1 MLASPDRRLLLCV
14 DFVHHVNTRLSPAF
28 CLRSGGTVM
37 QLSWSAVSSF
47 AIALIAFSTLSCG
60 SHPSSLMGPVGPN
73 GMQSITLAPS
83 SADARTYPGGQV
95 PFTATG
101 SYIDPVRK
109 LTPQPALWGV
119 CQQNA
124 PTTEVTVSKTGVA
137 QCGMGATGTYTV
149 FAFVGTECN
158 VINQCGG
165 GCTIVGT
172 AQLTCP

>member
-1 MLASPDRRLLLCV
+1 
-14 DFVHHVNTRLSPAF
+14 
-28 CLRSGGTVM
+28 M
-37 QLSWSAVSSF
+37 QVSWSAVSSF
-47 AIALIAFSTLSCG
+47 ALAFLAFSTLSCG
-60 SHPSSLMGPVGPN
+60 SHSSSMTGPLGPN
-73 GMQSITLAPS
+73 GLLQSITLAPV

-109 LTPQPALWGV
+109 LTPQPAAWGV

-124 PTTEVTVSKTGVA
+124 PTTAVTVSKTGVA